1 MFLTKEGWRTSN
13 PVVQAIAHPDTAWDA
28 VFLGLTQATFVVSVC
43 QNDAVGCIDTNWLLV
58 ARPEVL
64 MQLMASAQA
73 EVSDVMVMLPPQKS
87 SAGQWT
93 CERMMSI
100 AEKTDQRGVFHEYST
115 EFRTLSTRAIH
126 GVAEVTCSYCW
137 KEPGQWVLAQ

>member
-1 MFLTKEGWRTSN
+1 MFLTKEGWRTNN

-28 VFLGLTQATFVVSVC
+28 VFFGLTQATFVVRVC
-43 QNDAVGCIDTNWLLV
+43 QNDTAGGIDANWLLV

-64 MQLMASAQA
+64 MQLMASAQ
-73 EVSDVMVMLPPQKS
+73 VGVGDVMVMLPPQES

-115 EFRTLSTRAIH
+115 ELRTLSTRAIH
-126 GVAEVTCSYCW
+126 GVAAVTCSYRW
-137 KEPGQWVLAQ
+137 KEHGQWALAQ